1 MPNFD
6 FLNSDESG
14 KSRQPEPAGLREPRY
29 PIWLWSMEMLPREY
43 ILACLTEDA
52 LFVRYEYKSVLERAP
67 DIAELCDREP
77 EAVLNRSVKHIRLDT
92 IRRLRFDEHYSWLF
106 LDRSDGSTETITDYE
121 TGQTVSIFATLHQR
135 LAPGAPITNE
145 PIRNQRDVWK
155 LGMGLLALALVAGPF
170 MWPALI
176 SEESRLE
183 LGSSNL
189 GVMLVDAIGAPA
201 TIALCLAPILTV
213 LGFGVYKYLN
223 PRRALTVAVRR

>member
-6 FLNSDESG
+6 FLNPDNSG

-29 PIWLWSMEMLPREY
+29 PVWLWSMDMLPREY
-43 ILACLTEDA
+43 LLACLTDDA
-52 LFVRYEYKSVLERAP
+52 LFVRYEYKSVMERAA
-67 DIAELCDREP
+67 DIAELCEREP
-77 EAVLNRSVKHIRLDT
+77 ETVLNKSVKRIPLDT

-106 LDRSDGSTETITDYE
+106 LERSDGSTETISDYE
-121 TGQTVSIFATLHQR
+121 TRQTESIFATLHQR
-135 LAPGAPITNE
+135 LAPDAPITNE
-145 PIRNQRDVWK
+145 PIRNQRDVAI
-155 LGMGLLALALVAGPF
+155 LAAILTTIVVVAAMF
-170 MWPALI
+170 MWPALL
-176 SEESRLE
+176 SEESRRE
-183 LGSSNL
+183 LGSSNF